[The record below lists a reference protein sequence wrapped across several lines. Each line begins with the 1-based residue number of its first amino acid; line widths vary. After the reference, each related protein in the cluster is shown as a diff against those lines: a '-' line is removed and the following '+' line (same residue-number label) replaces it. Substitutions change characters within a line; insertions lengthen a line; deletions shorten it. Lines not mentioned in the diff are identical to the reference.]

1 MGRKVK
7 CSVSGGRDGTKRTL
21 SRSVHMR
28 GHPRRHDDSLAV
40 ALALYLGVYCAV
52 AACFAFGVYELMQP
66 SRHANPGLAAYKPP
80 PATVIA
86 YAPPSRP
93 ADVAVATPA
102 ATEPETVGAAE
113 AAQAPPPTEAKP
125 PAPEVKQAKVE
136 HPKRQRPAR
145 RREWRDPM
153 MNYAAQPFYGYRLN
167 YAAQP
172 FYGGYR
178 PF

>member
-1 MGRKVK
+1 MHGKPARYDEG
-7 CSVSGGRDGTKRTL
+7 SS
-21 SRSVHMR
+21 
-28 GHPRRHDDSLAV
+28 A
-40 ALALYLGVYCAV
+40 ALVLCLGLYVAV

-93 ADVAVATPA
+93 ADVAVAAPA
-102 ATEPETVGAAE
+102 PAEPETVGTAE
-113 AAQAPPPTEAKP
+113 AAPAPPPAEAKP
-125 PAPEVKQAKVE
+125 PAPEVKEAKVE
-136 HPKRQRPAR
+136 RPKRQRPAR
-145 RREWRDPM
+145 RREYRDPM
-153 MNYAAQPFYGYRLN
+153 MNYAAQPFYYGGYRS

>member
-1 MGRKVK
+1 MFRFDGR
-7 CSVSGGRDGTKRTL
+7 GGTKRA
-21 SRSVHMR
+21 SPRSVFMHGNPGR
-28 GHPRRHDDSLAV
+28 YDEGSSA
-40 ALALYLGVYCAV
+40 ALVLCLGLYCAV
-52 AACFAFGVYELMQP
+52 AAGFAFGVYELMQP

-86 YAPPSRP
+86 DAPPSRHADTALASAAP
-93 ADVAVATPA
+93 A
-102 ATEPETVGAAE
+102 EPETVGAAE
-113 AAQAPPPTEAKP
+113 VQPPPPAETAP

-136 HPKRQRPAR
+136 RPKRQRPAR

-153 MNYAAQPFYGYRLN
+153 MNYAAQPFYYGGYRS